1 MTDTQF
7 ITTGYVLVVLSLA
20 GLLRMFVGVNNWL
33 LWAIAVLWPVVLVVF
48 LLACL
53 FFYLFDYEL

>member
-1 MTDTQF
+1 MTDAQF

-33 LWAIAVLWPVVLVVF
+33 LWLIAIAWPAVLVVF
-48 LLACL
+48 LLACIY
-53 FFYLFDYEL
+53 FYLDDYEL